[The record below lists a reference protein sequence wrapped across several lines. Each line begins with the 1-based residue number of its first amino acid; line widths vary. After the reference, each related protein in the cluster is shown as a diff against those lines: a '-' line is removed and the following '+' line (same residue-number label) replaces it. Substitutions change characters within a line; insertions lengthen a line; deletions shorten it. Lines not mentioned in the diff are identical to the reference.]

1 MKPVF
6 KKISLLFVLV
16 SMVQMLSAQIG
27 YRHNVVPSALPDS
40 LDLAYY
46 GKKYFGRSA
55 ATVVG
60 LNLGVWAFD
69 RYVRNQDYAYI
80 SLNTMKENLKHG
92 FVWDNDNLG
101 TNLFFHP
108 YHGNLYFNAARSNGY
123 NYWQSGLFALGG
135 SAMWELF
142 MESEYPS
149 TNDIVA
155 TPIGGMAL
163 GETFYRTSDLIL
175 DDRAVGSERVGREIA
190 AFIVSP
196 MRGLTR
202 IINGDAWR
210 HRSTSGRQFGIP
222 DVCIAISVGARAL
235 EFKDEIFDRGL
246 GIASEI
252 ALEYGDRFNTEH
264 EKPYDFFTMNVGL
277 NLQKSQPMLGQVN
290 LVGRLW
296 NRELIAKSDMV
307 LNGGIYQHFDFYDSN
322 VISDVS
328 SIVPYKIAIPAS
340 VGGGLQFQRQKLGN
354 WDLSASVYGNGILM
368 GAVLSDHYRL
378 VDRDYNIAS
387 GFGAKSLLTALYK
400 KSKFSVSLSHE
411 FYRFF
416 TWHGYDRDIDWAT
429 VDPKTLDAQGDESQ
443 SSVHVSEL
451 RLDYRLMKRMF
462 ITGSFMHF
470 NRDTNYRYYPDVRS
484 SSTSTRLMLT
494 FVL

>member
-1 MKPVF
+1 MF
-6 KKISLLFVLV
+6 RRISLTMIVVWLAQVLP
-16 SMVQMLSAQIG
+16 AQIG
-27 YRHNVVPSALPDS
+27 CRHQFMPPLAPDS
-40 LDLAYY
+40 VDLAYY
-46 GKKYFGRSA
+46 GKKRFTQGAA
-55 ATVVG
+55 ATVG

-69 RYVRNQDYAYI
+69 RYVRRQDYAYI
-80 SLNTMKENLKHG
+80 SMNTIKENLKHG

-101 TNLFFHP
+101 TNMFFHP
-108 YHGNLYFNAARSNGY
+108 YHGNLYFNAARSSGY
-123 NYWQSGLFALGG
+123 DFWQSGLFALGG

-149 TNDIVA
+149 ANDIIA

-175 DDRAVGSERVGREIA
+175 DDRTMGRERVGREVA

-196 MRGLTR
+196 MRGLMR
-202 IINGDAWR
+202 VINGDAWK

-222 DVCIAISVGARAL
+222 DLCVSLSVGVRAL
-235 EFKDEIFDRGL
+235 EFEDAILDRGV

-252 ALEYGDRFNTEH
+252 DLEYGDRFSTDCER
-264 EKPYDFFTMNVGL
+264 PYDFFTMNVGL

-296 NRELIAKSDMV
+296 NRELVEKSDVV

-328 SIVPYKIAIPAS
+328 PVVPYKIAIPAS
-340 VGGGLQFQRQKLGN
+340 VGGGLQFQCRKVRD

-416 TWHGYDRDIDWAT
+416 TWDGYDRNIDWAS

-451 RLDYRLMKRMF
+451 RLDYRLMKRIF

-470 NRDTNYRYYPDVRS
+470 HRDTNYRYYPDVSS

>member
-1 MKPVF
+1 MKPIF
-6 KKISLLFVLV
+6 IKAILLFLLV
-16 SMVQMLSAQIG
+16 SPVQILSAQVG
-27 YRHNVVPSALPDS
+27 YRHSVMPSLPPDS

-46 GKKYFGRSA
+46 GKKRLGQSA
-55 ATVVG
+55 TTIVG
-60 LNLGVWAFD
+60 VNLGVWSFNRFMMKED
-69 RYVRNQDYAYI
+69 FAYI
-80 SLNTMKENLKHG
+80 DIHTIRDNFRRG
-92 FVWDNDNLG
+92 FVWDNDKLS
-101 TNLFFHP
+101 TNMFFHP

-123 NYWQSGLFALGG
+123 NYWLSGLFAFGG
-135 SAMWELF
+135 SAMWEFF
-142 MESEYPS
+142 MENEYPS
-149 TNDIVA
+149 TNDIIA
-155 TPIGGMAL
+155 TPVGGMAL
-163 GETFYRTSDLIL
+163 GETLYRTSDLIL
-175 DDRAVGSERVGREIA
+175 DDRTIGRERVVREIA

-202 IINGDAWR
+202 VISGDARR

-222 DVCIAISVGARAL
+222 DVCVAFSVGARAL
-235 EFKDEIFDRGL
+235 EFKDDILDRGM
-246 GIASEI
+246 GITSEI
-252 ALEYGDRFNTEH
+252 DIEYGDRFNTEQ

-290 LVGRLW
+290 LVGRIW
-296 NRELIAKSDMV
+296 NRELVEKPDMV

-328 SIVPYKIAIPAS
+328 PVVPYKIAIPAS
-340 VGGGLQFQRQKLGN
+340 VGGGLQFQCQKLGN

-416 TWHGYDRDIDWAT
+416 TWHGYNRDIDWAT

-470 NRDTNYRYYPDVRS
+470 HRDTNYRYYPDVRS

>member
-1 MKPVF
+1 MF
-6 KKISLLFVLV
+6 KKKNLLLV
-16 SMVQMLSAQIG
+16 FMLMVQMLSAQIG
-27 YRHNVVPSALPDS
+27 YRHKVVPSALPDS

-46 GKKYFGRSA
+46 GKKSLRRSA

-60 LNLGVWAFD
+60 VNLGVWSFN
-69 RYVRNQDYAYI
+69 RFV
-80 SLNTMKENLKHG
+80 MKEDFAFINKHTIRENFKEG

-101 TNLFFHP
+101 TNMFFHP

-123 NYWQSGLFALGG
+123 NYWQSGIFALGG

-175 DDRAVGSERVGREIA
+175 DDRAMGTERVCREVA

-196 MRGLTR
+196 IRGLTR

-222 DVCIAISVGARAL
+222 EVCIALSVGIRAL
-235 EFKDEIFDRGL
+235 EFKDEILDRGI
-246 GIASEI
+246 GVASE
-252 ALEYGDRFNTEH
+252 LDVEYGDRFNTEH
-264 EKPYDFFTMNVGL
+264 ERPYDFFTLNVGL
-277 NLQKSQPMLGQVN
+277 NVQKSQPVLGQVN
-290 LVGRLW
+290 LIGRLW
-296 NRELIAKSDMV
+296 NRELVEKSDMV

-328 SIVPYKIAIPAS
+328 SVVPYKIAIPAS
-340 VGGGLQFQRQKLGN
+340 VGGGLQFQYQKVKD

-378 VDRDYNIAS
+378 ADRDYNIAS
-387 GFGAKSLLTALYK
+387 GLSTKSLLTALYK
-400 KSKFSVSLSHE
+400 KGKFSVSLSHE

-416 TWHGYDRDIDWAT
+416 TWKGYDRDIDWAM
-429 VDPKTLDAQGDESQ
+429 VDSKTLDAQGDESQ
-443 SSVHVSEL
+443 SSVHICEL
-451 RLDYRLMKRMF
+451 RLDYRLMKRLF
-462 ITGSFMHF
+462 ITGSLMHF
-470 NRDTNYRYYPDVRS
+470 HRDTNYRYYSDVRS
-484 SSTSTRLMLT
+484 SSTSARLMLT
-494 FVL
+494 FVI

>member
-1 MKPVF
+1 M
-6 KKISLLFVLV
+6 LL
-16 SMVQMLSAQIG
+16 SMAQMLSAQIG
-27 YRHNVVPSALPDS
+27 YIHNVVPSALPDS

-69 RYVRNQDYAYI
+69 RYVRKQDYAYI
-80 SLNTMKENLKHG
+80 SLSTMKENLKHR

-101 TNLFFHP
+101 TNMFFHP

-202 IINGDAWR
+202 ILNGDAWK
-210 HRSTSGRQFGIP
+210 HRSSSGRQFGIP
-222 DVCIAISVGARAL
+222 DVCIAISVGMRAL
-235 EFKDEIFDRGL
+235 EFKDDIFDKGL

-252 ALEYGDRFNTEH
+252 AVEYGDRFNTEQ

-277 NLQKSQPMLGQVN
+277 NLQKSQPIL
-290 LVGRLW
+290 GRLIW
-296 NRELIAKSDMV
+296 
-307 LNGGIYQHFDFYDSN
+307 
-322 VISDVS
+322 
-328 SIVPYKIAIPAS
+328 S
-340 VGGGLQFQRQKLGN
+340 VGYGIGN
-354 WDLSASVYGNGILM
+354 
-368 GAVLSDHYRL
+368 
-378 VDRDYNIAS
+378 
-387 GFGAKSLLTALYK
+387 
-400 KSKFSVSLSHE
+400 
-411 FYRFF
+411 
-416 TWHGYDRDIDWAT
+416 
-429 VDPKTLDAQGDESQ
+429 
-443 SSVHVSEL
+443 
-451 RLDYRLMKRMF
+451 
-462 ITGSFMHF
+462 
-470 NRDTNYRYYPDVRS
+470 
-484 SSTSTRLMLT
+484 
-494 FVL
+494 

>member
-1 MKPVF
+1 
-6 KKISLLFVLV
+6 
-16 SMVQMLSAQIG
+16 
-27 YRHNVVPSALPDS
+27 
-40 LDLAYY
+40 
-46 GKKYFGRSA
+46 
-55 ATVVG
+55 
-60 LNLGVWAFD
+60 
-69 RYVRNQDYAYI
+69 
-80 SLNTMKENLKHG
+80 
-92 FVWDNDNLG
+92 
-101 TNLFFHP
+101 
-108 YHGNLYFNAARSNGY
+108 
-123 NYWQSGLFALGG
+123 
-135 SAMWELF
+135 

-252 ALEYGDRFNTEH
+252 ALEYGDRFNTER

-328 SIVPYKIAIPAS
+328 PVVPYKIAIPAS
-340 VGGGLQFQRQKLGN
+340 VGGGLQFQCQKLGN
-354 WDLSASVYGNGILM
+354 WDLAASVYGNGILM

-416 TWHGYDRDIDWAT
+416 TWHGYDQHIDWAT
-429 VDPKTLDAQGDESQ
+429 VDPMTLDAQGDESQ